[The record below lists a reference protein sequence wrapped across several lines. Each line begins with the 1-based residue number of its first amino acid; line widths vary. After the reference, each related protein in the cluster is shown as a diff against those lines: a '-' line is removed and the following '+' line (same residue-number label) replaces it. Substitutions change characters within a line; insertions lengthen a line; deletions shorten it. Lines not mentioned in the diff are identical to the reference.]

1 MLPLDLYLA
10 VAHNSLTTFLMATS
24 ISMWGSKSLFLIDWL
39 FFNDHQNS
47 ENICFI
53 LFIFYYYYF
62 FNTPIIGEL
71 SAHSVG
77 K

>member
-10 VAHNSLTTFLMATS
+10 VAHNSLPTFLMATS

-39 FFNDHQNS
+39 FFSDHL
-47 ENICFI
+47 I
-53 LFIFYYYYF
+53 LFIIIVIFF

>member
-24 ISMWGSKSLFLIDWL
+24 ISVWGSKS
-39 FFNDHQNS
+39 FFD
-47 ENICFI
+47 
-53 LFIFYYYYF
+53 
-62 FNTPIIGEL
+62 TPIIGDL

>member
-39 FFNDHQNS
+39 FFNDHL
-47 ENICFI
+47 I
-53 LFIFYYYYF
+53 LFIYLF
-62 FNTPIIGEL
+62 IIIIIIL
-71 SAHSVG
+71 TLQL
-77 K
+77 

>member
-39 FFNDHQNS
+39 FFNDHL
-47 ENICFI
+47 I
-53 LFIFYYYYF
+53 LFIIIIIF
-62 FNTPIIGEL
+62 FLTL
-71 SAHSVG
+71 QL
-77 K
+77 

>member
-39 FFNDHQNS
+39 FFNDHL
-47 ENICFI
+47 I
-53 LFIFYYYYF
+53 LFI
-62 FNTPIIGEL
+62 IIIIIFL
-71 SAHSVG
+71 TLQL
-77 K
+77 

>member
-39 FFNDHQNS
+39 FFNDHLS
-47 ENICFI
+47 
-53 LFIFYYYYF
+53 LFI
-62 FNTPIIGEL
+62 IIIIIIFL
-71 SAHSVG
+71 TLQL
-77 K
+77 

>member
-39 FFNDHQNS
+39 FFNDHL
-47 ENICFI
+47 I
-53 LFIFYYYYF
+53 LFI
-62 FNTPIIGEL
+62 IIIIFL
-71 SAHSVG
+71 TLQL
-77 K
+77 